1 MNFSKTNSTR
11 NLKYLI
17 PRFIA
22 LLICYPIIHPFQ
34 NLINSS

>member
-22 LLICYPIIHPFQ
+22 LLICYPIIQFQ
-34 NLINSS
+34 NVINSS